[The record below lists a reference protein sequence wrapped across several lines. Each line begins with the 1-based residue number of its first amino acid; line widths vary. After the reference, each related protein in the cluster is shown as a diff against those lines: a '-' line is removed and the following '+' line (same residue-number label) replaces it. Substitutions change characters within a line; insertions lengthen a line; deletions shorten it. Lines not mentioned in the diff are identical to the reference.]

1 MTDAIKVE
9 GLNQLVRSMRKV
21 DSEIPKT
28 LRLAFNEAAGFI
40 VDEARPRVPTRTGR
54 AKASIKARS
63 VGSAVRVVEGGNRA
77 PYMPW
82 LDFGGRTGRN
92 RSVVRPFF
100 KEGRYVWWAF
110 KHRRKDVLEAAE
122 DAIRTAAESAGLEVE

>member
-1 MTDAIKVE
+1 MPDQIKVE
-9 GLNQLVRSMRKV
+9 GLNQFVRSLKQF
-21 DSEIPKT
+21 DADLPKT
-28 LRLAFNEAAGFI
+28 LRVAFNEAAGFV

-54 AKASIKARS
+54 AKASIRARS
-63 VGSAVRVVEGGNRA
+63 VRTAVRVVEGGAKA

-92 RSVVRPFF
+92 RSVERPFY

-110 KHRRKDVLEAAE
+110 KNRRSDVLEAAE
-122 DAIRTAAESAGLEVE
+122 NALRDAAEAAGLEVE